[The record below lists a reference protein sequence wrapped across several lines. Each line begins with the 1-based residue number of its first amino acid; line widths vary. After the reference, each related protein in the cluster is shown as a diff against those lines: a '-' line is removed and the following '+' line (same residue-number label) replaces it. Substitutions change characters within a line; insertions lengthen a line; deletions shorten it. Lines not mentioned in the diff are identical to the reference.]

1 MNTIYIDPR
10 LEALSTFVVD
20 LDLCQVRL
28 YNNASFPWVM
38 LIPNT
43 KVIEIVDLSEGD
55 QQTLMKEIC
64 LTSSVMRQ
72 LYNPKK
78 LNVAS
83 LGNAVPQMHV
93 HVVARY
99 EKDGAW
105 PRPVW
110 YSGVESAY
118 TPDEM
123 AKQIVSIKN
132 MFEQLKM

>member
-1 MNTIYIDPR
+1 MNSIYIDPR
-10 LEALSTFVVD
+10 LEAISTFVVN

-38 LIPNT
+38 LISNT
-43 KVIEIVDLSEGD
+43 SVVEIVDLNERE

-64 LTSSVMRQ
+64 LESTVMRQ
-72 LYNPKK
+72 LHNPKK

-99 EKDGAW
+99 ENDGAW

-118 TPDEM
+118 TPAEM
-123 AKQIVSIKN
+123 DKQIISIKTT
-132 MFEQLKM
+132 LKELTM